1 MIDISLPDSDRLC
14 RLADGCYVR
23 ERDRDREQS
32 ASEFMLIPGSVN
44 LTQGLI
50 NKKSYRMQI
59 PECSSGG

>member
-32 ASEFMLIPGSVN
+32 ASEFMLIPGVSESDP
-44 LTQGLI
+44 GAD
-50 NKKSYRMQI
+50 
-59 PECSSGG
+59 